1 MRRGFVQAAM
11 VVPVLLAA
19 FSGGSTAWAQ
29 NLTAPSVPVSAQN
42 LPDEPQAAPQQ
53 PPAPQPGTTPPAD
66 SSSQDAQ
73 GASQPPAEQRPAAQP
88 PAGQPQSDRE
98 KAQEQI
104 KQQEKQ
110 RVLGI
115 LPMFN
120 TSYVSDAVSLT
131 AGEKIKL
138 AFRTMIDPVSFAGPA
153 IIAGIGELSTSNN
166 NDGFGWGP
174 DGYAKR
180 WGAAYL
186 DSFNGTMIGNGF
198 LPALLRQDPRY
209 FRLGRGS
216 TVKRMGYSIAMVA
229 VCKHDKTGRW
239 EPNYSNVGGNLIA
252 GAISNLYYPPS
263 PDHGGW
269 AQTFTSGVVVT
280 AQGAIGS
287 MFQEFWP
294 DISRKL
300 FKKDPTHGR
309 DAQMRAAQASADK
322 AKQPVTPSPK

>member
-1 MRRGFVQAAM
+1 MKRGFGLAAA
-11 VVPVLLAA
+11 VVSPVLLAA
-19 FSGGSTAWAQ
+19 FASCHTAWAQ
-29 NLTAPSVPVSAQN
+29 NLAASAAVSTQT
-42 LPDEPQAAPQQ
+42 LPDEPQPGMQQ
-53 PPAPQPGTTPPAD
+53 PSAPQPATPQTD
-66 SSSQDAQ
+66 SSSQ
-73 GASQPPAEQRPAAQP
+73 ASQGVQQP
-88 PAGQPQSDRE
+88 TVEHPAGPKSPTGEQESDRE
-98 KAQEQI
+98 KAQKQI

-138 AFRTMIDPVSFAGPA
+138 AFRTVIDPVSFAGPA
-153 IIAGIGELSTSNN
+153 IVAGIGELSTSNN

-216 TVKRMGYSIAMVA
+216 AMKRMGYSIASVA
-229 VCKHDKTGRW
+229 ICKHDKTGRW

-252 GAISNLYYPPS
+252 GALSNLYYPAS

-269 AQTFTSGVVVT
+269 AQTFTSGIVVT
-280 AQGAIGS
+280 AEGGIGS

>member
-53 PPAPQPGTTPPAD
+53 PPAPQPGTPPPSD
-66 SSSQDAQ
+66 SSSQTA
-73 GASQPPAEQRPAAQP
+73 QPPAEQQPGTQPAA
-88 PAGQPQSDRE
+88 GQTQSDRE

-138 AFRTMIDPVSFAGPA
+138 AFRTVIDPVSFAGPA
-153 IIAGIGELSTSNN
+153 LIAGIGELSTSDN

-252 GAISNLYYPPS
+252 GAISNYYYPPS

-269 AQTFTSGVVVT
+269 AQTFTSGMVVT

-309 DAQMRAAQASADK
+309 DAQVRAADEERKNADK
-322 AKQPVTPSPK
+322 SKQPLGPEPK